1 MNGFIS
7 NALTKIARFA
17 VSKAAAFSYAVAVGV
32 AGNLVF
38 HFVQP
43 QVPVPSIL
51 APPEASQPGDKP
63 SSGPAATAT
72 IAPKPAVAAIPEPG
86 PAPSAVV
93 WTPPPAPPPKPVVQ
107 PPERPTASP
116 PDPASLPS
124 PTWKPLQLP
133 STPIPSEAAVKQVRT
148 PNVPPVAA
156 PSEAALKPIV
166 PASAESAN
174 PASAPVV
181 ALPPLAPAIEVATPP
196 MPPESPAPK
205 IVALPPPLPAAAEPP
220 RGSLELSDLWHPYRA
235 VKKGLNWAGDQ
246 LPAIGAD
253 RAEGRLPAQPPRE
266 LPAAIPAATAAST
279 PPATKHGIAAEPI
292 PLLPTKITPE
302 LADSPGSAPKPVA
315 PGPGSGGLY

>member
-1 MNGFIS
+1 VNGFIS

-43 QVPVPSIL
+43 QVPIPSIL
-51 APPEASQPGDKP
+51 APEASQPSDKHP
-63 SSGPAATAT
+63 NTPAATAV
-72 IAPKPAVAAIPEPG
+72 IGPKPAVATIPEPVS

-93 WTPPPAPPPKPVVQ
+93 WTPPPAPPPKPAAQ
-107 PPERPTASP
+107 LPDRPTASL
-116 PDPASLPS
+116 PDPAPLPS

-133 STPIPSEAAVKQVRT
+133 S
-148 PNVPPVAA
+148 VPPVPA

-166 PASAESAN
+166 PASAESAA
-174 PASAPVV
+174 PGSASV
-181 ALPPLAPAIEVATPP
+181 AVLPPLAPAIEVATPP

-205 IVALPPPLPAAAEPP
+205 IVALPPPPPAAAEPP
-220 RGSLELSDLWHPYRA
+220 RGSLEFSDLWHPYRA

-246 LPAIGAD
+246 LPVIGED
-253 RAEGRLPAQPPRE
+253 HAEARPPVSPPPAV
-266 LPAAIPAATAAST
+266 PAPIPAATAA
-279 PPATKHGIAAEPI
+279 PAAPSAKHGIAAEPI

-302 LADSPGSAPKPVA
+302 LADVPGSAPKPVA

>member
-43 QVPVPSIL
+43 QVPIPSIL
-51 APPEASQPGDKP
+51 APEASQPSDKHP
-63 SSGPAATAT
+63 NTPAATAV
-72 IAPKPAVAAIPEPG
+72 IGPKPAVATIPEPVS

-93 WTPPPAPPPKPVVQ
+93 WTPPPAPPPKPAAQ
-107 PPERPTASP
+107 LPDRPTASL
-116 PDPASLPS
+116 PDPAPLPS

-133 STPIPSEAAVKQVRT
+133 S
-148 PNVPPVAA
+148 VPPVPA

-166 PASAESAN
+166 PASAESAA
-174 PASAPVV
+174 PGSASV
-181 ALPPLAPAIEVATPP
+181 AVLPPLAPAIEVATPP

-205 IVALPPPLPAAAEPP
+205 IVALPPPPPAAAEPP
-220 RGSLELSDLWHPYRA
+220 RGSLEFSDLWHPYRA

-246 LPAIGAD
+246 LPVIGED
-253 RAEGRLPAQPPRE
+253 HAEARPPVSPPPAV
-266 LPAAIPAATAAST
+266 PAPIPAATAAST
-279 PPATKHGIAAEPI
+279 PPATKHGMAAEPI

-302 LADSPGSAPKPVA
+302 LADVPGSAPKPVA

>member
-1 MNGFIS
+1 VNGFIS

-43 QVPVPSIL
+43 QVPIPSIL
-51 APPEASQPGDKP
+51 APEASQPSDKHP
-63 SSGPAATAT
+63 NTPAATAV
-72 IAPKPAVAAIPEPG
+72 IGPKPAVATIQEPVS

-93 WTPPPAPPPKPVVQ
+93 WTPPPAPPPKPAAQ
-107 PPERPTASP
+107 LPDRPTASL
-116 PDPASLPS
+116 PDPAPLPS

-133 STPIPSEAAVKQVRT
+133 S
-148 PNVPPVAA
+148 VPPVPA

-166 PASAESAN
+166 PASAESAA
-174 PASAPVV
+174 PGSASV
-181 ALPPLAPAIEVATPP
+181 AVLPPLAPAIEVATPP

-205 IVALPPPLPAAAEPP
+205 IVALPPPPPAAAEPP
-220 RGSLELSDLWHPYRA
+220 RGSLEFSDLWHPYRA

-246 LPAIGAD
+246 LPVIGED
-253 RAEGRLPAQPPRE
+253 HAEARPPVSPPPAV
-266 LPAAIPAATAAST
+266 PAPIPAATAAST
-279 PPATKHGIAAEPI
+279 PPATKHGMAAEPI

-302 LADSPGSAPKPVA
+302 LADVPGSAPKPVA